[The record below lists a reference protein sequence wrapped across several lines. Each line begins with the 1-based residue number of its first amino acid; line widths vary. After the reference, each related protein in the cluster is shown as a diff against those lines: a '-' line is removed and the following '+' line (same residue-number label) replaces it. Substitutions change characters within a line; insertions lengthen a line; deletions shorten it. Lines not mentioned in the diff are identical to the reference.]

1 MARPPASLR
10 ALAVARGDEPADILL
25 KGGKVLSPV
34 TKEWVET
41 DLAIA
46 DGVIAGW
53 GHREAKE
60 VIDVSGCWLTPGF
73 VDAHMHLESSK
84 MWVSEY
90 VRAVL
95 PMGTTAVAADPHEI
109 ANVAGVEGIAAL
121 IDSAEKLP
129 FTFGVAA
136 SSCVPESPF
145 ASAGAAFGTDDVRRL
160 IEEFGAIGVAEVMN
174 YPAVIN
180 GDPMFRDI
188 IATAGWR
195 RVDGHAPGLRGNQ
208 LDAYIAAGVE
218 SDHETFTPDEAHE
231 KRQKGMLVFLRQ
243 GSVCQDLVELLPSVL
258 KHGPMGSS
266 FCTDDRE
273 PDLLRDEGHLN
284 HCIRLAVNAGQDI
297 IDAFS
302 VASYFP
308 AMYHNFF
315 HLGQLGPGYQADVV
329 VFDELTTFT
338 PKMVLQKGRLVARN
352 GQILDGVV
360 PQTSP
365 PKSLYNRVNL
375 HHVPTAAELTI
386 ETPSNGM
393 ANVIG
398 VKSGTVRTTALQLD
412 VTDPKNDIARIAVV
426 ERHKATGRIGLGY
439 VSGYGMK
446 KGAIASTVAH
456 DAHNIMVVGSRD
468 ESGPSDMSVAIAR
481 VAEIGGG
488 QVVVVDGKVVA
499 EMALPVCG
507 LISDQPLEVVAAQ
520 VDAVVEAAHE
530 IGITLDAPF
539 MSLSF
544 LGLSV
549 IPDLRITDLGLI
561 DVNQFAPIPVAL

>member
-1 MARPPASLR
+1 
-10 ALAVARGDEPADILL
+10 
-25 KGGKVLSPV
+25 
-34 TKEWVET
+34 
-41 DLAIA
+41 
-46 DGVIAGW
+46 
-53 GHREAKE
+53 
-60 VIDVSGCWLTPGF
+60 
-73 VDAHMHLESSK
+73 
-84 MWVSEY
+84 
-90 VRAVL
+90 
-95 PMGTTAVAADPHEI
+95 
-109 ANVAGVEGIAAL
+109 
-121 IDSAEKLP
+121 
-129 FTFGVAA
+129 
-136 SSCVPESPF
+136 
-145 ASAGAAFGTDDVRRL
+145 
-160 IEEFGAIGVAEVMN
+160 
-174 YPAVIN
+174 
-180 GDPMFRDI
+180 
-188 IATAGWR
+188 
-195 RVDGHAPGLRGNQ
+195 
-208 LDAYIAAGVE
+208 
-218 SDHETFTPDEAHE
+218 
-231 KRQKGMLVFLRQ
+231 
-243 GSVCQDLVELLPSVL
+243 VCQDLVELLPSVV

-284 HCIRLAVNAGQDI
+284 HCIRLAVGAGQDV

-302 VASYFP
+302 TASYFP

-329 VFDELTTFT
+329 VFDSLEGFV
-338 PKMVLQKGRLVARN
+338 PRMVLQKGRLVARE
-352 GQILDGVV
+352 GRILDGVV

-386 ETPSNGM
+386 EPPANGM

-412 VTDPKNDIARIAVV
+412 VTDPANDIARIAVV

-446 KGAIASTVAH
+446 RGAIASTVAH

-468 ESGPSDMSVAIAR
+468 ASGPSDMSVAIAR

-507 LISDQPLEVVAAQ
+507 LISDQPLEVVAGQ
-520 VDAVVEAAHE
+520 VDTVVEAAHE

-561 DVNQFAPIPVAL
+561 DVNKFAPIPVAL